1 MEDLHRVLVKYFA
14 RLFDPKQANIAV
26 TTNPANVEDLK
37 KYFEE
42 KHAKKVTV
50 VTSLD
55 DHWAKL

>member
-1 MEDLHRVLVKYFA
+1 VLVKYFA

-42 KHAKKVTV
+42 KHAKRVTV